1 MAEEKKNPER
11 DLQNIF
17 LRDRKKLLITGVH
30 NVDSFNEE
38 CIVVDTDLGLIV
50 VRGIDMH
57 INKLDVEGAT
67 LMLREKYVIEYPDQT
82 IPQRKGGISVRI
94 VPVEG
99 LGRHDQRSL
108 CFLSAMGSGAI
119 AGFITIYSAETKSN
133 EDKDFYNRLEDVVL
147 VITNFI
153 GFCHRIFQQ

>member
-67 LMLREKYVIEYPDQT
+67 LDAEGEIAVIEYLDQT
-82 IPQRKGGISVRI
+82 IPQRKGG
-94 VPVEG
+94 
-99 LGRHDQRSL
+99 
-108 CFLSAMGSGAI
+108 FLSGL
-119 AGFITIYSAETKSN
+119 F
-133 EDKDFYNRLEDVVL
+133 R
-147 VITNFI
+147 
-153 GFCHRIFQQ
+153 

>member
-50 VRGIDMH
+50 VRGIDA
-57 INKLDVEGAT
+57 NNQK
-67 LMLREKYVIEYPDQT
+67 Q
-82 IPQRKGGISVRI
+82 
-94 VPVEG
+94 
-99 LGRHDQRSL
+99 
-108 CFLSAMGSGAI
+108 
-119 AGFITIYSAETKSN
+119 
-133 EDKDFYNRLEDVVL
+133 
-147 VITNFI
+147 
-153 GFCHRIFQQ
+153 